1 MSDPERSHN
10 RNIILVGLMGAGKTT
25 IGRLLARHFER
36 SFVDSDHEIEAR
48 TGVRIPVIF
57 DLEGEAGFRA
67 RESAILAELAQR
79 ENIVLATGGGA
90 VLDPANRILLREN
103 GVVVYLHAQSGDL
116 WHRTQ
121 RDVNRPLL
129 RGEDPHARLKELY
142 MVRDPFYRETAHLVV
157 DTGRQSPHMLAGK
170 LEQQLRDQWMNYA

>member
-1 MSDPERSHN
+1 MLEHP
-10 RNIILVGLMGAGKTT
+10 RNIILIGLMGAGKTT
-25 IGRLLARHFER
+25 IGRLLARHFSR

-57 DLEGEAGFRA
+57 ELEGEAGFRA
-67 RESAILAELAQR
+67 RESQVLGDLVLR

-90 VLDPANRILLREN
+90 VLAPANRSALREH
-103 GVVVYLHAQSGDL
+103 GLVIYLRAQPADL

-121 RDVNRPLL
+121 YDRNRPLL
-129 RGEDPHARLKELY
+129 RTGDPEARLQELFT
-142 MVRDPFYRETAHLVV
+142 VRDPLYQETAHMIV

-170 LEQQLRDQWMNYA
+170 LEQQLRDQWMNYAST

>member
-1 MSDPERSHN
+1 MLEHP

-25 IGRLLARHFER
+25 IGRLLAKHFER
-36 SFVDSDHEIEAR
+36 AFVDSDHEIEAR

-57 DLEGEAGFRA
+57 ELEGEAGFRA
-67 RESAILAELAQR
+67 RESQVLGEIVRR

-90 VLDPANRILLREN
+90 VLAPDNRSALREH
-103 GVVVYLHAQSGDL
+103 GLVIYLRAQPSDL

-121 RDVNRPLL
+121 YDRNRPLL
-129 RGEDPHARLKELY
+129 RTGDPEARLQELFT
-142 MVRDPFYRETAHLVV
+142 VRDPLYQETAHMIV

-170 LEQQLRDQWMNYA
+170 LEQQLRDQWMNYAST